1 MSNQSLDFSRL
12 TPHRG
17 PEESPGFLL
26 WKVSTL
32 WRRAIEE
39 ALQPLGLTHPQF
51 VILATIGWFTREGE
65 QACQAKIGKH
75 AGLDPNTTSQIL
87 RGLQSKQ
94 LIDRLRSS
102 DERSKHPILTPAGTA
117 ILTRAFPA
125 IEQVNAKF
133 FASIDAIEKPL
144 IINTLR
150 KLACLGSS

>member
-1 MSNQSLDFSRL
+1 LNNEPLDFSRL

-17 PEESPGFLL
+17 PEESSGFLL

-39 ALQPLGLTHPQF
+39 ALDPLGLTHPQF
-51 VILATIGWFTREGE
+51 VILASIGWFTSEGE

-102 DERSKHPILTPAGTA
+102 DERSKHPVLTPAGAA
-117 ILTRAFPA
+117 ILTRSFPA

-133 FASIDAIEKPL
+133 FASMDTTERPL
-144 IINTLR
+144 ILNTLR
-150 KLACLGSS
+150 KLARLDP